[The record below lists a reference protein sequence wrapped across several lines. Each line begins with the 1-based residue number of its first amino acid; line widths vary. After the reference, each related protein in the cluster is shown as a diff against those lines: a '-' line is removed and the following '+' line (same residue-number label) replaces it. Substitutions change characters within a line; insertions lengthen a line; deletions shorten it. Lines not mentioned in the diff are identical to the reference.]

1 MKTQQLF
8 DRVKPLVCSFEQLSL
23 KLGPVADLVLKV
35 WVANV
40 FFKSG
45 LTKISSFD
53 TTVMLFTY
61 EYSVPVLSPTLAAY
75 LSIGA
80 ELILP
85 VLLLLGLAGRLSAF
99 ALFVFNAIAAL
110 SYPEISDAGIR
121 DHIVWGIM
129 LFAIMTN
136 ASHTFSLDHF
146 IAKKWQCK

>member
-1 MKTQQLF
+1 MKIQQLF
-8 DRVKPLVCSFEQLSL
+8 DRVKQLVCSFERFSI
-23 KLGPVADLVLKV
+23 KLVPVADLVLKV

-45 LTKISSFD
+45 LTKICSLD
-53 TTVMLFTY
+53 TTIMLFSY
-61 EYSVPVLSPTLAAY
+61 EYSVPFLSPTLAAY
-75 LSIGA
+75 LSTGA

-121 DHIVWGIM
+121 DHMVWGIM

-136 ASHTFSLDHF
+136 ASHKFTLDHL
-146 IAKKWQCK
+146 IAKKWQFK